1 VAATG
6 AASAMANIPWVGP
19 ALAIAAVA
27 AVLASL
33 MSLPKFAS
41 GGLVYGPTLGLMG
54 EYGGASSN
62 PEVIAP
68 LNRLRAIL
76 GEGGGGRT
84 EVKFRIEGRELVGIM
99 NKQNNIYSRE
109 K

>member
-1 VAATG
+1 M
-6 AASAMANIPWVGP
+6 ASIPYVGP
-19 ALAIAAVA
+19 ILAIAAVA

-33 MSLPKFAS
+33 ASLPKFAD

-54 EYGGASSN
+54 EYSGAKSN

-68 LNRLRAIL
+68 LNKLRGLL
-76 GEGGGGRT
+76 GEGGNGRS

-99 NKQNNIYSRE
+99 NKQNNIYKRS

>member
-1 VAATG
+1 
-6 AASAMANIPWVGP
+6 
-19 ALAIAAVA
+19 
-27 AVLASL
+27 
-33 MSLPKFAS
+33 MSLPKFAN

-68 LNRLRAIL
+68 LSRLRSIL
-76 GEGGGGRT
+76 GADQGGST

-99 NKQNNIYSRE
+99 NKQTNIYRRS

>member
-1 VAATG
+1 M
-6 AASAMANIPWVGP
+6 ASIPYVGP
-19 ALAIAAVA
+19 ILAIAAVA

-33 MSLPKFAS
+33 ASLPKFAD

-54 EYGGASSN
+54 EYSGASSN

-68 LNRLRAIL
+68 LNKLRALI
-76 GEGGGGRT
+76 GEGGGGKS
-84 EVKFRIEGRELVGIM
+84 EVKFRIEGRELVGIL
-99 NKQNNIYSRE
+99 NKQNNIYTRS

>member
-1 VAATG
+1 
-6 AASAMANIPWVGP
+6 MANIPWVGP